1 MASPLIGVTAPN
13 KEWAE
18 SYVRAVQSTGASAEV
33 LIDIT
38 PQQAV
43 EKLGKL
49 DGVLITGGEDVDPRL
64 YGETPH
70 PKTQPA
76 NKVRDA
82 FEVAIIQEAVKRD
95 MPLLGICR
103 GMQIMNVALGG
114 KLIQHMDGHHG
125 TDGREEVFH
134 EIFISPGSKLALM
147 IGQGHGGFPLVNS
160 IHHQGLDNARVAKG
174 LRAVAFSPKDGV
186 VEALES
192 TSNAFVIGVQWH
204 PERFDHMPPMNAK
217 FKNLFAALAHYAENK
232 NPQGKI

>member
-1 MASPLIGVTAPN
+1 MASPLIGVTAPD
-13 KEWAE
+13 KAWAE
-18 SYVRAVQSTGASAEV
+18 SYVRAVQSAGASAEV

-38 PQQAV
+38 PKQAL

-49 DGVLITGGEDVDPRL
+49 DGLLLTGGEDVDPQL
-64 YGETPH
+64 YGEAPH
-70 PKTQPA
+70 LQTQPA

-82 FEVAIIQEAVKRD
+82 FEVAMIREAMKRD
-95 MPLLGICR
+95 MAVLGICR

-114 KLIQHMDGHHG
+114 KLIQDMVGHHG

-134 EIFISPGSKLALM
+134 EIFISPGSKLAAT

-160 IHHQGLDNARVAKG
+160 IHHQGFDNPRVAKG

-186 VEALES
+186 VEAVES
-192 TSNAFVIGVQWH
+192 TGNTFVMGVQWH

-217 FKNLFAALAHYAENK
+217 FKNLFGALAHYAENK
-232 NPQGKI
+232 RPLGKI

>member
-1 MASPLIGVTAPN
+1 MASPLIGVTATN
-13 KEWAE
+13 QKWAAN
-18 SYVRAVQSTGASAEV
+18 YVQAINSVGASPEV

-38 PQQAV
+38 PQEAI

-49 DGVLITGGEDVDPRL
+49 DGLLITGGVDVDPQL

-70 PKTQPA
+70 PNTQPA

-82 FEVAIIQEAVKRD
+82 FEVAIIREAVKRD

-114 KLIQHMDGHHG
+114 KLIQDMAGHKG
-125 TDGREEVFH
+125 IDGREEVFH

-174 LRAVAFSPKDGV
+174 LRAVAFSPKDGI

-192 TSNAFVIGVQWH
+192 TSNTFVMGVQWH

-217 FKNLFAALAHYAENK
+217 FKNLFGALAHYAENTR
-232 NPQGKI
+232 PQGKI

>member
-1 MASPLIGVTAPN
+1 MASPLIGVTAPD
-13 KEWAE
+13 KAWAE
-18 SYVRAVQSTGASAEV
+18 SYVRAVQSAGASAEV

-38 PQQAV
+38 PKQAL

-49 DGVLITGGEDVDPRL
+49 DGLLLTGGEDVDPQL
-64 YGETPH
+64 YGEAPH
-70 PKTQPA
+70 LQTQPA

-82 FEVAIIQEAVKRD
+82 FEVAMIREAMKRD
-95 MPLLGICR
+95 MAVLGICR

-114 KLIQHMDGHHG
+114 KLIQNMVGHHG

-134 EIFISPGSKLALM
+134 EIFISPGSKLAAT

-160 IHHQGLDNARVAKG
+160 IHHQGFDNARVAKG

-186 VEALES
+186 VEAVES
-192 TSNAFVIGVQWH
+192 TGNTFVMGVQWH

-217 FKNLFAALAHYAENK
+217 FKNLFGALAHYAENK
-232 NPQGKI
+232 RPLGKI